1 MIVATSGRVQI
12 GPNYHNYWGEEGRF
26 ISQRVSLVQG
36 GELKE
41 GRTSL
46 RSPSQPPTHPL
57 YLQHIALLPCSEI
70 SKLLVS
76 ESGCLI

>member
-1 MIVATSGRVQI
+1 MAVATSGRVQI

-41 GRTSL
+41 GREDFSPLSL
-46 RSPSQPPTHPL
+46 STPHTPPLSSTYCL
-57 YLQHIALLPCSEI
+57 VTMFGNFKVF
-70 SKLLVS
+70 SK
-76 ESGCLI
+76 